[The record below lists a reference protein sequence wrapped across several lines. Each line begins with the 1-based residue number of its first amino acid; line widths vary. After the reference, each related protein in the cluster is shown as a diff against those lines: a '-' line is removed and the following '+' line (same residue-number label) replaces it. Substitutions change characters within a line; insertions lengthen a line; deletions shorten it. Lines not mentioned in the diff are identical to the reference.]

1 MRNLPHPSR
10 DSDRADLQASVRT
23 YIYRQEVKGHDIS
36 DSEIDQI
43 LEIYD
48 LYAGGAGIASEA
60 MKGGALPQT
69 LKDSVLSAYSKTY
82 PKGIL
87 FPLRETL
94 RRGVDRCPVC
104 GINPADELDHH
115 LPKSVFKLLAIHTR
129 NLVPMCHDCNTT
141 KRTVYGDDELTGF
154 LHPYYDVL
162 PAVDFLVARP
172 VLQGAALS
180 VTFEIDLACALPA
193 GWAQKLANQFSKL
206 KLGMRY
212 GREVNIYIA
221 SHAIALHLNYRAGG
235 QAAVQSLLQSQAQ
248 YESNIFYRNH
258 WRPVT
263 LRALA
268 DLDPFTDGGFAQV
281 LPISEEMIA
290 GI

>member
-10 DSDRADLQASVRT
+10 DSDRADLQACVRT
-23 YIYRQEVKGHDIS
+23 YIYRQEIKGHDITEG
-36 DSEIDQI
+36 EIDQI

-48 LYAGGAGIASEA
+48 LYAGGSGIASEA
-60 MKGGALPQT
+60 MKGGALPQS

-82 PKGIL
+82 QKGIL
-87 FPLRETL
+87 YPLREAL

-104 GINPADELDHH
+104 GIDPAVELDHH

-172 VLQGAALS
+172 LLQGAALS
-180 VTFEIDLACALPA
+180 VAFEIDLTCALPE
-193 GWAQKLANQFSKL
+193 GWARKLSDQFSKL
-206 KLGMRY
+206 KLGLRY

-221 SHAIALHLNYRAGG
+221 SQAIALHLNYRAGG
-235 QAAVQSLLQSQAQ
+235 QAAVQSLLRSQAQ
-248 YESNIFYRNH
+248 FETGMFYRNH

-268 DLDPFTDGGFAQV
+268 GLDTFTDGGFVQV

-290 GI
+290 GF